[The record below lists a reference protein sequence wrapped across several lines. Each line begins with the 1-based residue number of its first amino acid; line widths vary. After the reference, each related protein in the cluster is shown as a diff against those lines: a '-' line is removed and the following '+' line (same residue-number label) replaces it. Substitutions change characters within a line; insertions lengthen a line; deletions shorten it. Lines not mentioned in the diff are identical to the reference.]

1 MQYRETPL
9 QEKTSFILP
18 PHFLHFMF
26 LVYPEKGSNGNTRQL
41 SPKSSDNAGNKIFLT
56 LSNQP

>member
-41 SPKSSDNAGNKIFLT
+41 RNNFLWNDKAFQIP
-56 LSNQP
+56 LF